1 MYDEGEEHCELVK
14 PIWSTTTPPQ
24 WVQVSIAL
32 ISIQEGEI
40 FRGAHLQWSYRHHRR
55 EAA

>member
-1 MYDEGEEHCELVK
+1 MSVK
-14 PIWSTTTPPQ
+14 NTVNLSDQSGQQHPPPC
-24 WVQVSIAL
+24 VQVSIAL

-40 FRGAHLQWSYRHHRR
+40 FRGAHLQWSFRHHRR

>member
-1 MYDEGEEHCELVK
+1 MSVK
-14 PIWSTTTPPQ
+14 NTVNLSDQSGQQHPLPPC
-24 WVQVSIAL
+24 VQVSIAL

-40 FRGAHLQWSYRHHRR
+40 FRGAHLQWSFRHHRR

>member
-1 MYDEGEEHCELVK
+1 MMSVK
-14 PIWSTTTPPQ
+14 NTVNLSDQSGQQHPPPPQ
-24 WVQVSIAL
+24 CVQVNLAL

-40 FRGAHLQWSYRHHRR
+40 FRGAHLQWSFRLHRR

>member
-1 MYDEGEEHCELVK
+1 MYDEREEHCELVK
-14 PIWSTTTPPQ
+14 PIWSTTPSPPC
-24 WVQVSIAL
+24 VQVSIAL

-40 FRGAHLQWSYRHHRR
+40 FRGAHLQWSFRHHRR